1 MRVIKPFDCS
11 DRKEPNMQR
20 RPIIAARPA
29 ELRSAKVV
37 ILEVRRRARRELLRE
52 S

>member
-1 MRVIKPFDCS
+1 
-11 DRKEPNMQR
+11 MQR

-29 ELRSAKVV
+29 ELRPAKVV